1 MINRRRMQLEELVRR
16 LTPPSVNGSL
26 DKQVTSI
33 CYDSRRADSGSLFVA
48 IRGERVDGHDF
59 IAEAVD
65 RGAVGVVCQKEVA
78 SHRVASVVVD
88 DSRAALARLAATF
101 YGEPSRK
108 LRMIGVTG
116 TNGKTTTTFLIKH
129 LLQRANQKTG
139 LIGTVSYE
147 IGERV
152 LPAYRTTPESL
163 ELQEL
168 LSQCVDAGCAG
179 VVMEVSSHALAQN
192 RASEI
197 DFDVAVFTNL
207 TQDHLDFHHG
217 MKDYF
222 EAKSRLFEGV
232 RSGRKKSRVGI
243 VNVDDP
249 YGQQLIARF
258 GKELSIVTYG
268 MGARAEFRASNFK
281 VEMSGTSYQLDTR
294 DKSYL
299 VRLPLIGR
307 FNIYNSLAALASV
320 HALGV
325 DVRSSVLALSRAPQ
339 VPGRLEAVP
348 AKRQFQVFVDY
359 AHTDDALL
367 NVLRTCR
374 DLNPNR
380 LILVFGCGGDRDRA
394 KRALMGAAADQYAD
408 HSIITSDN
416 PRTED
421 PEAIIRQIEAGFRHG
436 RYEKIVDRRAAISR
450 AISMAGPRDIV
461 LIAGKGHEKYQEFG
475 HCTVPFDDVEVATR
489 LVEDRPV
496 ELIRDEL

>member
-1 MINRRRMQLEELVRR
+1 VINRRRMQLEELVRR

-59 IAEAVD
+59 IAEAID

-168 LSQCVDAGCAG
+168 LAQCVDAGCAG

-222 EAKSRLFEGV
+222 EAKARLFEGV

-294 DKSYL
+294 DKS
-299 VRLPLIGR
+299 
-307 FNIYNSLAALASV
+307 
-320 HALGV
+320 
-325 DVRSSVLALSRAPQ
+325 
-339 VPGRLEAVP
+339 
-348 AKRQFQVFVDY
+348 
-359 AHTDDALL
+359 
-367 NVLRTCR
+367 
-374 DLNPNR
+374 
-380 LILVFGCGGDRDRA
+380 
-394 KRALMGAAADQYAD
+394 
-408 HSIITSDN
+408 
-416 PRTED
+416 
-421 PEAIIRQIEAGFRHG
+421 
-436 RYEKIVDRRAAISR
+436 
-450 AISMAGPRDIV
+450 
-461 LIAGKGHEKYQEFG
+461 
-475 HCTVPFDDVEVATR
+475 
-489 LVEDRPV
+489 
-496 ELIRDEL
+496 

>member
-16 LTPPSVNGSL
+16 LAPPSVNGSL

-59 IAEAVD
+59 IAEAID

-168 LSQCVDAGCAG
+168 LAQCVDAGCAG

-222 EAKSRLFEGV
+222 EAKARLFEGF
-232 RSGRKKSRVGI
+232 RSGRKISRVGI

-339 VPGRLEAVP
+339 VPGRLQAVP

-421 PEAIIRQIEAGFRHG
+421 PEAIIRQIEAGFRHV

-496 ELIRDEL
+496 ELIRDEP